1 MKYLSAIIITMLFSM
16 TALAQNDAIST
27 YFDQY
32 VDDENF
38 TVVYVS
44 GKMFSMLSKVE
55 IDELKDEEAQ
65 AIMDVAKDIRGLR
78 VLVTEET
85 PKEYYKS
92 ARKLINPNDGYEVL
106 LTVRDEGTN
115 VNFWIK
121 ETNNVIEEL
130 FLLVGG
136 EDEFVMVSFLG
147 VLDLNKIAQLANS
160 IDMKGAEHLE
170 KIGNSVKKEVEGQTA
185 NDEE

>member
-1 MKYLSAIIITMLFSM
+1 MLFSM
-16 TALAQNDAIST
+16 TAMAQNDAIST

-55 IDELKDEEAQ
+55 VDELKDEEAQ
-65 AIMDVAKDIRGLR
+65 VIMDVAKDIKGLR

-85 PKEYYKS
+85 PRAYYKT
-92 ARKLINPNDGYEVL
+92 ARKLINTNDGYEVL

-121 ETNNVIEEL
+121 ETANVIEEL

-147 VLDLNKIAQLANS
+147 KLDLNKIAQLANT

-170 KIGNSVKKEVEGQTA
+170 KIGNAVIKDVEDKTA
-185 NDEE
+185 N

>member
-1 MKYLSAIIITMLFSM
+1 MKYLSALIITLLFSM
-16 TALAQNDAIST
+16 TAMAQNDAIST

-55 IDELKDEEAQ
+55 VDELKDEEAQ
-65 AIMDVAKDIRGLR
+65 AIMDVAKDIKGLR

-85 PKEYYKS
+85 PREYYKT
-92 ARKLINPNDGYEVL
+92 ARKLINTNDGYEVL

-121 ETNNVIEEL
+121 ETGNVIEEL
-130 FLLVGG
+130 FLLVGA

-147 VLDLNKIAQLANS
+147 KLDLNKIAQLANT
-160 IDMKGAEHLE
+160 IDMKGAEHLG
-170 KIGNSVKKEVEGQTA
+170 KIGNSVVKEVEDKTA
-185 NDEE
+185 N

>member
-16 TALAQNDAIST
+16 TAMAQNDAISK

-55 IDELKDEEAQ
+55 VDELKDEEAQ
-65 AIMDVAKDIRGLR
+65 AIMDVAKDIKGLR
-78 VLVTEET
+78 VLVTEEN
-85 PKEYYKS
+85 PRDYYKT
-92 ARKLINPNDGYEVL
+92 ARKLINTNDGYEVL

-121 ETNNVIEEL
+121 ETSNVIEEL

-147 VLDLNKIAQLANS
+147 KLDLNKIAQLANT
-160 IDMKGAEHLE
+160 IDMKGAEHLG
-170 KIGNSVKKEVEGQTA
+170 KIGNSVVKEVEDKTA
-185 NDEE
+185 ND

>member
-1 MKYLSAIIITMLFSM
+1 MKYLLSTIVVLLFAISVQ
-16 TALAQNDAIST
+16 AQNDAISK
-27 YFDQY
+27 YFDRY
-32 VDDENF
+32 LDDDNF

-44 GKMFSMLSKVE
+44 GKMFSMIAKID

-65 AIMDVAKDIRGLR
+65 VIMDVAKDIKGLR
-78 VLVTEET
+78 VLVTEEN
-85 PKEYYKS
+85 PKQYYKE
-92 ARKLINPNDGYEVL
+92 ARKLINVDDGYEVL
-106 LTVRDEGTN
+106 LTVRDKGDN

-147 VLDLNKIAQLANS
+147 RLDLNKIAQLADKIEMS
-160 IDMKGAEHLE
+160 GAEHLM
-170 KIGNSVKKEVEGQTA
+170 KIGESMEKEVDTS
-185 NDEE
+185 N